1 MSIYTSVFGLSVY
14 QDMTRTKQTARLST
28 NVPPVPSNVR
38 YVENPAYNASV
49 ENSESDETQSIE
61 CDVSKCQTPPVE
73 SNTVG
78 SLHMWKCEPYK
89 NEKYEACDICYDDL
103 FSKVIVEKSSLV
115 DDEQIND
122 KSIFYPNPNEPDIL
136 ILNEIEKFL
145 KELEIKSNV

>member
-89 NEKYEACDICYDDL
+89 NEKYDPL
-103 FSKVIVEKSSLV
+103 VKVPKQGDKVKPFLYGRVVVLKLTGKSSDRV
-115 DDEQIND
+115 G
-122 KSIFYPNPNEPDIL
+122 
-136 ILNEIEKFL
+136 
-145 KELEIKSNV
+145 